1 MFQRYEKKII
11 VLETT
16 CEEWLHAGHLS
27 LKEQNRG
34 KYYKE
39 FMTIPRKSAVCHEL
53 EETWAADS

>member
-34 KYYKE
+34 KYYKV
-39 FMTIPRKSAVCHEL
+39 FMTIPRKSAVCHER
-53 EETWAADS
+53 EET